1 MKQILIVLA
10 VLVSTFIHAQDTTIV
25 SYRQTIGDDG
35 RKLLLPI
42 ETPVIYD
49 TVKLYNNGF
58 EYDTLKK
65 VYFTW
70 INAIQHVV
78 YSKGYLIEEL
88 TVWKTSTDKVYRET
102 SQYFISIGKRRFYFK
117 NYLVDEDGYSQ
128 YFLNSIPRHRKW
140 WEKEDFY
147 ILELYD

>member
-1 MKQILIVLA
+1 MKIFFIILTL
-10 VLVSTFIHAQDTTIV
+10 LVSTFIYAQDTTIV

-42 ETPVIYD
+42 ETPIIYD
-49 TVKLYNNGF
+49 TIKLYNSGF

-70 INAIQHVV
+70 IDGINHVK

-88 TVWKTSTDKVYRET
+88 TVWKTSTDNIYRET
-102 SQYFISIGKRRFYFK
+102 SQYFIGIGKRRFYFK

-140 WEKEDFY
+140 WQKWDY
-147 ILELYD
+147 YVLELYD